1 MTTTTNNDASPDAT
15 SNIADLL
22 PRVGD
27 GDPRAW
33 EEILRRYSALVSAT
47 VRSFRLQDAD
57 TLDAVQTT
65 WLRLAENAHRIRHP
79 DRLGAWLA
87 TTARRECLS
96 ILRHITHIRHLSETV
111 QETATEPSTG
121 PEHITIEADETRWL
135 WKHVDELPPGR
146 RRLLRALFTDSPRP
160 YAKIATIAGI
170 PPGGIGPTRNRAL
183 QQLRETLSKHNRK
196 EFGNNHRVVEDA
208 AWG

>member
-1 MTTTTNNDASPDAT
+1 MTTTTINDASTDAT

-22 PRVGD
+22 PRAGD

-33 EEILRRYSALVSAT
+33 EEILRRYSTLVSTT

-87 TTARRECLS
+87 TTARRECLR
-96 ILRHITHIRHLSETV
+96 ILRHITPIPYFSETV
-111 QETATEPSTG
+111 QEAASESSTG

-135 WKHVDELPPGR
+135 WKHVDGLPPR
-146 RRLLRALFTDSPRP
+146 RRTLLRALFTDNPQP
-160 YAKIATIAGI
+160 YAKIATITGI
-170 PPGGIGPTRNRAL
+170 PSGGIGPTRNRAL
-183 QQLRETLSKHNRK
+183 QQLRETLGKHP
-196 EFGNNHRVVEDA
+196 EEI
-208 AWG
+208 WQ